1 MLANVRFGAFSLQSH
16 RESQG
21 KLCFLITHTL
31 DLTHIL
37 DRYNKK
43 DILLYYI
50 YVILY

>member
-37 DRYNKK
+37 DIIKK
-43 DILLYYI
+43 IYFYI
-50 YVILY
+50 IYM